1 MISKRIETCTITLLQ
16 KFGINE
22 LPIPIKKLAKEM
34 GLTVRPHDFGP
45 NVSGM
50 LMIDKGK
57 GIIGY
62 NPLEPVVRQRFTIAH
77 EIGHY
82 ELHRVG
88 NEIFVD
94 NHFKALFRD
103 KKSSTGEEQREREA
117 NAFAAAILMPKDKLE
132 EKIKEMDFDLGDETA
147 IKELAKIF
155 EVSIQAMS
163 FRIPDLGLF

>member
-1 MISKRIETCTITLLQ
+1 MISKKIETCTVAILE
-16 KFGINE
+16 KFRIKE
-22 LPIPIKKLAKEM
+22 LPIPIKRIAKEM
-34 GLTVRPHDFGP
+34 GLIVRPHDFGP

-62 NPLEPVVRQRFTIAH
+62 NPLEPSVRQRFTVAH
-77 EIGHY
+77 ELGHY
-82 ELHRVG
+82 ELHRLG

-103 KKSSTGEEQREREA
+103 ERSSTGQVKQEQEA
-117 NAFAAAILMPKDKLE
+117 NAFAASILMPRNRVE
-132 EKIKEMDFDLGDETA
+132 EKIKEMEFDFSDETA

-155 EVSIQAMS
+155 DVSIQAMS
-163 FRIPDLGLF
+163 YRISDLGFF

>member
-1 MISKRIETCTITLLQ
+1 MISKRIETCTTNLLRQ
-16 KFGINE
+16 FSINE

-62 NPLEPVVRQRFTIAH
+62 NPLESVVRQRFTIAH

-103 KKSSTGEEQREREA
+103 EKSSSGQDKQEKEA
-117 NAFAAAILMPKDKLE
+117 NAFASSILMPSDKLA

-147 IKELAKIF
+147 MKELAKIF
-155 EVSIQAMS
+155 DVSIQAMS
-163 FRIPDLGLF
+163 FRISDLELF